1 MAEAAALAEL
11 RLDELQERLKLRFR
25 TRALLREAMT
35 HASWVNERGET
46 GPDNERLEYLGDAV
60 LELVAGEYLF
70 RRFPTYDEGQL
81 TQLRSSLVNT
91 QALAKLGEQLQL
103 GETLRM
109 GRGAAKTGARRLT
122 SLLANAFE
130 ALIGAAFLDQGY
142 RVAGRIF
149 LSRIGDLREWTDTN
163 FKGRLQALAQ
173 ERFGNAPAYRIV
185 ATGGPGHS
193 REYAAEAVLDQ
204 DRVLGSGRGGTK
216 QAAQQAAARA
226 AIDALTAPPPRPRRR
241 RRSGRSV
248 APVGDQVP
256 PVGDQVPPAASIPA
270 DPEDLAVD
278 VAVAAARAVVSATEA
293 LGGVGAAEA
302 VRPTAS
308 ASRRRRRSRRSAAAA
323 AGSSAGLVRAVPEA
337 AEAVPAGA
345 AVAPPVVGGAPEAEH
360 QPSGGLAT
368 EPAAAGDEGGEPRR
382 RTRRGHRG
390 GRRRSGRGAAG
401 GADGSPVAS
410 TDAPAGPTT
419 DR

>member
-1 MAEAAALAEL
+1 VPSVAEAAALAEL

-256 PVGDQVPPAASIPA
+256 PAASIPA

>member
-1 MAEAAALAEL
+1 MGLRAGAARPGQLSPTAARPPAALASDPAQDAER
-11 RLDELQERLKLRFR
+11 RLDELQERLRVRFR
-25 TRALLREAMT
+25 NRALLREAMT

-46 GPDNERLEYLGDAV
+46 GADNERLEYLGDAV

-149 LSRIGDLREWTDTN
+149 LSRIGDLRDWTDTN

-173 ERFGNAPAYRIV
+173 ERFGSAPAYRIV

-193 REYAAEAVLDQ
+193 REYVAEAVLDQ
-204 DRVLGSGRGGTK
+204 DRVLGVGRGGTK

-226 AIDALTAPPPRPRRR
+226 AIDALTAPPPGPRRR
-241 RRSGRSV
+241 RRRGSRTAGGTAAPLGSAAPGSDPSGPEPADGG
-248 APVGDQVP
+248 APRPDPAGGPALRPALAETPAPRPDAGEID
-256 PVGDQVPPAASIPA
+256 PVRPPAAA
-270 DPEDLAVD
+270 
-278 VAVAAARAVVSATEA
+278 
-293 LGGVGAAEA
+293 G
-302 VRPTAS
+302 
-308 ASRRRRRSRRSAAAA
+308 RRRRRSRTAPSPAADALA
-323 AGSSAGLVRAVPEA
+323 PTVAPEPPDGETGEA
-337 AEAVPAGA
+337 TATSEAV
-345 AVAPPVVGGAPEAEH
+345 
-360 QPSGGLAT
+360 
-368 EPAAAGDEGGEPRR
+368 GEPRK

-390 GRRRSGRGAAG
+390 GRRRSGRAGASDEPGPVSATPLPS
-401 GADGSPVAS
+401 AD
-410 TDAPAGPTT
+410 
-419 DR
+419 R

>member
-1 MAEAAALAEL
+1 MPSVAEAAALAEL

-256 PVGDQVPPAASIPA
+256 PAASIPA